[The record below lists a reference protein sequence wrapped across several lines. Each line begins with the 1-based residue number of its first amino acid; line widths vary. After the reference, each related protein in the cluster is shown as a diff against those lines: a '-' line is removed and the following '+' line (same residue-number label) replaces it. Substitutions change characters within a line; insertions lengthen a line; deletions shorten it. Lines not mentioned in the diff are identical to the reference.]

1 MRRRTL
7 LSTALSAAGA
17 AFAGICATGLGIR
30 RASARATYPSHA
42 LSLIVPFAPGT
53 SVGINA
59 RLLQPHLEQAL
70 GQHVALDF
78 VAGAGGLMGHLAGAS
93 AAADG
98 YTLTMISASL
108 TTQPWISRASAA
120 RPDGFA
126 FIGQVTSF
134 PSILMV
140 RADSPYRTLGDLVA
154 ALHAAPESLRTGQL
168 VGWWP
173 PALAQA
179 QFLLRAAIQPK
190 VVTSY
195 YSGSDLVVAL
205 ALGQLDFAVVGLAD
219 VRPSLNSGTLRAL
232 AVSAHTPTLPATPSF
247 REQGWDVTQGW
258 WRGLAAPADTP
269 DDVVGRLGAALREAL
284 DSSALQADFSHNGL
298 TVDPLDGPEFR
309 QFVLDEY
316 RTLGAL
322 FTALGL
328 NVQVAKPL

>member
-1 MRRRTL
+1 M
-7 LSTALSAAGA
+7 
-17 AFAGICATGLGIR
+17 
-30 RASARATYPSHA
+30 
-42 LSLIVPFAPGT
+42 PFAPGT

-70 GQHVALDF
+70 GQHIALDF

-93 AAADG
+93 AATDG

-126 FIGQVTSF
+126 YIGQVTSF
-134 PSILMV
+134 PSVLLV
-140 RADSPYRTLGDLVA
+140 RAESPYRTLADLVA
-154 ALHAAPESLRTGQL
+154 ALRGSPKSLRTGQL

-179 QFLLRAAIQPK
+179 QFLLRAALQPR
-190 VVTSY
+190 VVSSY
-195 YSGSDLVVAL
+195 YSGADLVVAL
-205 ALGQLDFAVVGLAD
+205 AQGQLDFAVAGLAD

-232 AVSAHTPTLPATPSF
+232 AVSAHTPTLAATPSF
-247 REQGWDVTQGW
+247 REQGWDVTQAW

-269 DDVVGRLGAALREAL
+269 DEVVGRLSAALREAL
-284 DSSALQADFSHNGL
+284 DSSALQADFGHNGL
-298 TVDPLDGPEFR
+298 SVDPLDGPEFR

-316 RTLGAL
+316 QTLGAL

-328 NVQVAKPL
+328 NVQIAKPL